1 MKQLLYVGSFHPW
14 SELHEDELF
23 DALETFDEVTIC
35 VTKKGPKPIGG
46 QPTRVLN
53 TNVKNR
59 IKILYFNRLSK
70 LLAVKK
76 DHKYI
81 MFER

>member
-14 SELHEDELF
+14 TDEHEDELF
-23 DALETFDEVTIC
+23 DALETFDQVTIC
-35 VTKKGPKPIGG
+35 VTKKGKSPLVG
-46 QPTRVLN
+46 QPTKILN
-53 TNVKNR
+53 TECKDR
-59 IKILYFNRLSK
+59 IKIVYFNKLSK

-76 DHKYI
+76 DCKYI